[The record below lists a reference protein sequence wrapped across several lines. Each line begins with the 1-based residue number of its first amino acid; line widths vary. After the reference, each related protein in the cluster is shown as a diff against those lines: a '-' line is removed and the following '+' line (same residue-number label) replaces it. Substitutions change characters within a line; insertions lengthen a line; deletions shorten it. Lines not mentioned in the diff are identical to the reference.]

1 MKKIVVSL
9 IACVVFAGCAT
20 RQISSEQAQPVPA
33 ERVFAFNGIG
43 DSASGQVIVTRDIG
57 AVGGACPLALYI
69 DGTLAAHLQRGE
81 SVSLSVPPGNRIVS
95 ASFAG
100 KGLCSW
106 GDESAHRREIS
117 QVVTAGGRTKIRL
130 ALTHDG
136 VIQIGPTTF

>member
-9 IACVVFAGCAT
+9 MACVVLAGCAT

-43 DSASGQVIVTRDIG
+43 DSASGQVIVTRDVG

-81 SVSLSVPPGNRIVS
+81 SVSLSVPSGNRIVS
-95 ASFAG
+95 AIFAG

-106 GDESAHRREIS
+106 G
-117 QVVTAGGRTKIRL
+117 G
-130 ALTHDG
+130 
-136 VIQIGPTTF
+136 